1 MRRRAGF
8 TFIELLTVVLFI
20 GILAAMAVPRFRDF
34 KTRAYLASMKSDLAN
49 LRIAEEEHWALH
61 QVYATDTAALGM
73 RITTKV
79 NIAITSADV
88 VGGYTAI
95 ATHLNVPGQQCVT
108 AMGAESAPR
117 QPGSIVCGASSSSV
131 TVVPSTP

>member
-20 GILAAMAVPRFRDF
+20 GILASMAVPRFRDF

-49 LRIAEEEHWALH
+49 LRIAEEEHWAVH
-61 QVYATDTAALGM
+61 QVYATDTASLGM

-88 VGGYTAI
+88 IGGYTAI
-95 ATHLNVPGQQCVT
+95 ATHLNVPGQQCIPG
-108 AMGAESAPR
+108 MGAESAPR
-117 QPGSIVCGASSSSV
+117 QPGSIVCGPSSTASI
-131 TVVPSTP
+131 PSTP